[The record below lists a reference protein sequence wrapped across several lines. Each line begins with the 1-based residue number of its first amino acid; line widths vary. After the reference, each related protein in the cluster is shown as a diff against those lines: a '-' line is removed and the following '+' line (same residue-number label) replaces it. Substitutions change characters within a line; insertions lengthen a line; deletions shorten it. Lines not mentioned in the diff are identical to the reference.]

1 MNRGHLSKTHLRVLC
16 VVIGLASCS
25 SSDAD
30 QVRAQSKIIS
40 SCSNSARV
48 ALNAWHLNQVPDAY
62 ANRTLRAM
70 QDDIGKAASE
80 IETLRNI
87 GTKEREQL
95 TRSVADIVN
104 LLSQAQNRIAT
115 RDHDTVQ
122 IEQQL
127 RDATERLSPA
137 SGMRPSA

>member
-1 MNRGHLSKTHLRVLC
+1 
-16 VVIGLASCS
+16 
-25 SSDAD
+25 
-30 QVRAQSKIIS
+30 
-40 SCSNSARV
+40 
-48 ALNAWHLNQVPDAY
+48 
-62 ANRTLRAM
+62 M